1 MLILQL
7 IVQSQSKQ
15 RIVRAKVTRIHIFK
29 PINSIKRILKII
41 AKIVAIVLLL
51 FFILFL
57 VVSIPA
63 VQTQLGRYATGV
75 LNEDFKTDINIGRV
89 GLQLN
94 GDIELKNIL
103 IRDYKKD
110 TLISVGELNSS
121 IISFRNLYNSKLNFG
136 DIDLQNV
143 VFNLKTYKGEQDTN
157 LDVFVDKFDD
167 DNPREGASEF
177 LFSSSDVSI
186 KNGVFRLI
194 DENLETPKIFEFTQL
209 NANTTNF
216 LINGPEVSSRINKFS
231 FKDSRGIAV
240 KNLIANFE
248 YTLDHMSFGDLN
260 IKTELSELKGDL
272 RFNYKRE
279 DLKYFTDKVNIEAS
293 FKDSDISLTELNVFF
308 DEFGTN
314 QHAAFN
320 ADLSGTLND
329 LQATNLN
336 VSTTSNTRIIGEITF
351 KNLFSNEEDSFVLQ
365 GKFQNLASNYYDLTA
380 LLPKILG
387 NSIPSVISKV
397 GNFKIQGSSFITAK
411 RVEADIEINT
421 DLGFI
426 KSDLELTNID
436 DIDNANYVGKIIL
449 DKFNIGKLINNPLV
463 KNTSLNLDVDG
474 KGFTID
480 NLRTDVKGDVFVLDY
495 NGYTYRDISL
505 SGDLGNNI
513 FNGILKAEDLNLQLD
528 FNGLV
533 DFSED
538 LKKFDFK
545 ANVGY
550 ANLNKLNFVTRDSI
564 SEFRGFVS
572 MIATGSTLDNATGE
586 INIQNTTYKNQDSN
600 YSFQDFDIVSS
611 FEDSE
616 RTISI
621 NSPDIINGKI
631 TGKFNTKDVLE
642 LVENSVGSIYT
653 NFVPNAV
660 EKGQYLNF
668 RFNIYSKIAAV
679 FFKDLTLGKNT
690 FIEGRI
696 ETDEKGFDL
705 KFNSP
710 EIKFQE
716 YFAHNINVKID
727 NSNPLFNTY
736 IEIDSLG
743 TGIYNASH
751 FSLINV
757 TKRDTLLIKSEF
769 KGGHNN
775 TDDFNLNL
783 FYTIDDTNESVVGI
797 KKSDVR
803 FKGYDWFLNSEKD
816 TLNKVRFDRKFKAF
830 EIFPIKINQGNEEIL
845 LSGKVN
851 DSVNKNFNIDFKDVQ
866 LVKITP
872 RIDSLAL
879 RGIVNGKL
887 DILQTNGIYLP
898 KSNVE
903 VSGLFVNDY
912 DLGNLKAQIE
922 GNNSITNYSVD
933 VSLINDNLKSL
944 DAKGTI
950 DVAENN
956 PVIDLDVTFEEFLL
970 DPLNPLGE
978 GVINN
983 IRGLVSGNARV
994 SGSLNKPSIDGELLL
1009 DRAGLSIPYLNVDY
1023 GFDFDSKVTLSGQQ
1037 FIFNN
1042 VAMTDSKY
1050 FSKGQ
1055 LNGFI
1060 EHNNF
1065 SDWKLGLD
1073 LSTNRLLVLNTEE
1086 SEDELYYGTGFIS
1099 GQAEIKGPT
1108 DQLVIQVKN
1117 GRTEAGTEF
1126 FIPLNDSESF
1136 GDNSFIH
1143 FLSPEEK
1150 AARIKGEITEIIEVK
1165 GLVLDFDLNVN
1176 RNATIEIV
1184 IDKEAGSTIKGKGE
1198 GTLNFLINTNGTF
1211 NMWGDFAVYEGFYN
1225 FKYGG
1230 FVEKK
1235 FKVEQGG
1242 SIVWEGDPMSAQLN
1256 LKAIYQG
1263 NANPSVLLDNPI
1275 SRSIDVEVEIHLTGP
1290 LEQPDPQFDFRF
1302 PGVSSTVKSELD
1314 YRLSSRD
1321 ERNNQAL
1328 IFLASGGFSSGVRG
1342 ANFTGTIS
1350 ERLTGIVNNLF
1361 GSGDGNLDVGF
1372 DFEIGQDTP
1381 EIQTNNKVGVTLQTK
1396 ISDKILVNGKVGVP
1410 FGSASQTVISGDV
1423 QIDLLLNEDGTLRAK
1438 VFNRENSIRNFGEEI
1453 GYTQGVG
1460 LSYNVEFDSFKEL
1473 LQIIFSGKN
1482 RKDKKAREE
1491 DEENEEENNSL
1502 LPKFITMKEEKSKRK
1517 S

>member
-1 MLILQL
+1 M
-7 IVQSQSKQ
+7 
-15 RIVRAKVTRIHIFK
+15 A
-29 PINSIKRILKII
+29 II
-41 AKIVAIVLLL
+41 LLL

-63 VQTQLGRYATGV
+63 VQTKLGKYVTDT
-75 LNEDFKTDINIGRV
+75 LNKDFKTDINVGRV

-94 GDIELKNIL
+94 GDVELKDIL

-110 TLISVGELNSS
+110 TLISVGEINSS
-121 IISFRNLYNSKLNFG
+121 IISFQNLINGKLNFG
-136 DIDLQNV
+136 DIDLQKV
-143 VFNLKTYKGEQDTN
+143 VFNLKTYKGAEDSN

-167 DNPREGASEF
+167 DNPRVGPSEF

-186 KNGVFRLI
+186 ENGIFRLI
-194 DENLETPKIFEFTQL
+194 DENLETPKIFEFTEL

-216 LINGPEVSSRINKFS
+216 LINGPEVRSRINKLS

-240 KNLIANFE
+240 KNLMANFE
-248 YTLDHMSFGDLN
+248 YALDHMNFSDLN
-260 IKTELSELKGDL
+260 IKTEKSELKGDL

-279 DLKYFTDKVNIEAS
+279 DLKYFTDKVNVVAS

-314 QHAAFN
+314 QHASFN

-329 LQATNLN
+329 LVATNLN
-336 VSTTSNTRIIGEITF
+336 VSTTRNTRIIGDITF
-351 KNLFSNEEDSFVLQ
+351 KNLFSKEDDSFALN
-365 GKFQNLASNYYDLTA
+365 GKFQNLASNYNDLTA
-380 LLPKILG
+380 LLPRLLG

-397 GNFKIQGSSFITAK
+397 GNFKIKGTSYITAK

-421 DLGFI
+421 DLGFV
-426 KSDLELTNID
+426 KSDLQLTNID
-436 DIDNANYVGKIIL
+436 DIDNANYIGNIVL
-449 DKFNIGKLINNPLV
+449 DEFNIGALINDPLV
-463 KNTSLNLDVDG
+463 KTTSLNLDVDG
-474 KGFTID
+474 KGFTLD
-480 NLRTDVKGDVFVLDY
+480 NLRTDVKGEVYVLDY

-505 SGDLGNNI
+505 SGDLGNKI
-513 FNGILKAEDLNLQLD
+513 FNGIVKAEDLNLQLD

-533 DFSED
+533 DFSEEI
-538 LKKFDFK
+538 KKFDFK
-545 ANVGY
+545 AKVGY
-550 ANLNKLNFVTRDSI
+550 ANLNKLNFITRDNI
-564 SEFRGFVS
+564 SEFRGLVS
-572 MIATGSTLDNATGE
+572 MTATGSSFDNVSGA
-586 INIQNTTYKNQDSN
+586 ININNTTYKNQDGN

-611 FEDSE
+611 FSDNE
-616 RTISI
+616 RTIAIS
-621 NSPDIINGKI
+621 SPDIINGKI
-631 TGKFNTKDVLE
+631 SGQFKTKDILG
-642 LVENSVGSIYT
+642 LIENSVGSIYT
-653 NFVPNAV
+653 NYIPNV
-660 EKGQYLNF
+660 VDEGQYLNF

-696 ETDEKGFDL
+696 ETDEKGFEL
-705 KFNSP
+705 TFNSP
-710 EIKFQE
+710 EIKFKD
-716 YFAHNINVKID
+716 YFANNINVSID

-736 IEIDSLG
+736 IEIDSLNA
-743 TGIYNASH
+743 GIYNASQ

-769 KGGHNN
+769 KGGKNN
-775 TDDFNLNL
+775 ADDFNLNL
-783 FYTIDDTNESVVGI
+783 FYTIDKENKSVVGI
-797 KKSDVR
+797 RKSDVH
-803 FKGYDWFLNSEKD
+803 FKGYDWLLNSQKD
-816 TLNKVRFDRKFKAF
+816 TLNKIRFDRAFKAF
-830 EIFPIKINQGNEEIL
+830 DIFPIKITQGNEEIL
-845 LSGKVN
+845 LSGKIK
-851 DSVNKNFNIDFKDVQ
+851 DSTNKDFNVDFKDVQ

-879 RGIVNGKL
+879 KGIVNGKL
-887 DILQTNGIYLP
+887 DVIQKNGVYLP

-912 DLGNLKAQIE
+912 DLGNLRANIE
-922 GNNSITNYSVD
+922 GNNSITNYNVD
-933 VSLINDNLKSL
+933 VTLVNDNLKSL

-950 DVAENN
+950 DVAEKN
-956 PVIDLDVTFEEFLL
+956 PKIDLDVVFEEFLL

-983 IRGLVSGNARV
+983 IRGLVSGYANV
-994 SGSLNKPSIDGELLL
+994 TGSLKKPAIYGELLL

-1023 GFDFDSKVTLSGQQ
+1023 GFDFDSKVSLRGQQ

-1050 FSKGQ
+1050 FSKGN

-1060 EHNNF
+1060 GHNNF
-1065 SDWKLGLD
+1065 RDWKLGLELTTD
-1073 LSTNRLLVLNTEE
+1073 RLLVLNTEE

-1099 GQAEIKGPT
+1099 GTAEIKGPT
-1108 DQLVIQVKN
+1108 DQLVIKVIE

-1150 AARIKGEITEIIEVK
+1150 LARINGEISQTIEVK
-1165 GLVLDFDLNVN
+1165 GLLLDFDLDVN
-1176 RNATIEIV
+1176 ENAVIEIV
-1184 IDKEAGSTIKGKGE
+1184 IDKEAGSTIRGRGR
-1198 GTLNFLINTNGTF
+1198 GGLNFLINTNGTF
-1211 NMWGDFAVYEGFYN
+1211 NMWGDFVVYEGFYN

-1242 SIVWEGDPMSAQLN
+1242 SIVWEGDPMNAELN
-1256 LKAIYQG
+1256 LKAVYEG
-1263 NANPSVLLDNPI
+1263 DANPSVLLDNPI
-1275 SRSIDVEVEIHLTGP
+1275 NQSIDVEVEIHLTGK

-1302 PGVSSTVKSELD
+1302 PNVSSTVKSELD

-1328 IFLASGGFSSGVRG
+1328 IFLATGGFSNGVRG

-1361 GSGDGNLDVGF
+1361 GTGNGNLDVSL
-1372 DFEIGQDTP
+1372 DLELGQDTP
-1381 EIQTNNKVGVTLQTK
+1381 ELQTNSTVGVTLQTK

-1410 FGSASQTVISGDV
+1410 FGSASQTVINGDV

-1460 LSYNVEFDSFKEL
+1460 ISYNVEFDSFKEL

-1482 RKDKKAREE
+1482 RKDKKVRKEKEKKKKE
-1491 DEENEEENNSL
+1491 DENL
-1502 LPKFITMKEEKSKRK
+1502 MPDYMTMKEEKTKTK

>member
-1 MLILQL
+1 M
-7 IVQSQSKQ
+7 
-15 RIVRAKVTRIHIFK
+15 
-29 PINSIKRILKII
+29 
-41 AKIVAIVLLL
+41 
-51 FFILFL
+51 FL
-57 VVSIPA
+57 VLSIPA
-63 VQTQLGRYATGV
+63 VQTKLGKYATESI
-75 LNEDFKTDINIGRV
+75 NNDFKTNINIGRV

-94 GDIELKNIL
+94 GDIQLKEIL

-110 TLISVGELNSS
+110 TLISIGELNSS
-121 IISFRNLYNSKLNFG
+121 IISFQNLLNSKLNFG
-136 DIDLQNV
+136 DIDLEDV
-143 VFNLKTYKGEQDTN
+143 IFNLKTYKGETDTN
-157 LDVFVDKFDD
+157 LDVFVAKFDD
-167 DNPREGASEF
+167 DNPRVGPSEF

-186 KNGVFRLI
+186 EGGTFRLI
-194 DENLETPKIFEFTQL
+194 DENLETPKIFEFTEL

-231 FKDSRGIAV
+231 FIDSRGIAV
-240 KNLIANFE
+240 KNLMANFE
-248 YTLDHMSFGDLN
+248 YTLDYMTFGDLN
-260 IKTELSELKGDL
+260 IKTEQSELKGDL

-279 DLKYFTDKVNIEAS
+279 DLKHFTDKVNVVAS
-293 FKDSDISLTELNVFF
+293 FRDSDISLTELNVFF

-329 LQATNLN
+329 LVASNLN
-336 VSTTSNTRIIGEITF
+336 VSTTSNTRIIGDITF
-351 KNLFSNEEDSFVLQ
+351 KNLFSKEDDSFALH
-365 GKFQNLASNYYDLTA
+365 GKFQNLASNYRDLTA
-380 LLPKILG
+380 LLPRLLG

-397 GNFKIQGSSFITAK
+397 GNFNIKGTSYITAK
-411 RVEADIEINT
+411 RVEADLEIDT
-421 DLGFI
+421 DLGYI
-426 KSDLELTNID
+426 KSNLQLTNID
-436 DIDNANYVGKIIL
+436 NIDNANYVGNIVL
-449 DKFNIGKLINNPLV
+449 DEFNIGELINDPLV
-463 KNTSLNLDVDG
+463 KNASLNLDVDG

-480 NLRTDVKGDVFVLDY
+480 NLKTDVKGDVFVLDY
-495 NGYTYRDISL
+495 NGYTYRDIAL
-505 SGDLGNNI
+505 SGKLGNSI
-513 FNGILKAEDLNLQLD
+513 FNGIVKVEDLNLQLD
-528 FNGLV
+528 FNGLA
-533 DFSED
+533 DFSDD

-550 ANLNKLNFVTRDSI
+550 ANLSNLNFVKRDSI
-564 SEFRGFVS
+564 AEFRGLVT
-572 MIATGSTLDNATGE
+572 MTATGTTLDNAVGA
-586 INIQNTTYKNQDSN
+586 INIKNTTYKNQDSD

-611 FEDSE
+611 FEANE

-631 TGKFNTKDVLE
+631 TGQFKTKDILG

-653 NFVPNAV
+653 NFVPNV
-660 EKGQYLNF
+660 VDKDQYINF

-696 ETDEKGFDL
+696 ETDEKGFEL
-705 KFNSP
+705 TFNSP
-710 EIKFQE
+710 EIKFKD
-716 YFAHNINVKID
+716 YFANNINVSIN
-727 NSNPLFNTY
+727 NSNPLYNTY
-736 IEIDSLG
+736 VEIDSLSA
-743 TGIYNASH
+743 GIYNASQ

-769 KGGHNN
+769 KGGTNN
-775 TDDFNLNL
+775 ADDFNLSL
-783 FYTIDDTNESVVGI
+783 FYTIDKSNKSVVGI
-797 KKSDVR
+797 RKSEVR
-803 FKGYDWFLNSEKD
+803 FKGYEWLLNSEKD
-816 TLNKVRFDRKFKAF
+816 TLNKVRFDSDFKAF
-830 EIFPIKINQGNEEIL
+830 DIFPIRITHEDEEIL
-845 LSGKVN
+845 VSGQVK
-851 DSVNKNFNIDFKDVQ
+851 DSTNKNFNVDFKDVQ

-872 RIDSLAL
+872 RIDSLSL
-879 RGIVNGKL
+879 KGIVNGKL
-887 DILQTNGIYLP
+887 DVVQKAGVYLP

-903 VSGLFVNDY
+903 VSGFFVNDY
-912 DLGNLKAQIE
+912 DLGNLTAKIE
-922 GNNSITNYSVD
+922 GNNSITNYNVD
-933 VSLINDNLKSL
+933 VTLVNDNLKSL

-956 PVIDLDVTFEEFLL
+956 PTIDLNVNFEEFLL

-983 IRGLVSGNARV
+983 IRGLVSGYANV
-994 SGSLNKPSIDGELLL
+994 TGSLKKPAIYGELLL

-1023 GFDFDSKVTLSGQQ
+1023 GFDFDSKVSLRGQQ
-1037 FIFNN
+1037 FIFND
-1042 VAMTDSKY
+1042 VSMTDSKY
-1050 FSKGQ
+1050 FSKGS

-1060 EHNNF
+1060 AHNNF
-1065 SDWKLGLD
+1065 SDWKLGLELD
-1073 LSTNRLLVLNTEE
+1073 TDRLLVLNTEE

-1099 GQAEIKGPT
+1099 GKAEIKGPT
-1108 DQLVIQVKN
+1108 DQLVIKVIN

-1150 AARIKGEITEIIEVK
+1150 AARVKGEISEQIEVK
-1165 GLVLDFDLNVN
+1165 GLILDFDLNVN
-1176 RNATIEIV
+1176 ENAVIEIV
-1184 IDKEAGSTIKGKGE
+1184 IDKEAGSTIKGRGV
-1198 GTLNFLINTNGTF
+1198 GGLNFLINTNGTF
-1211 NMWGDFAVYEGFYN
+1211 NMWGDFVVYEGFYN

-1230 FVEKK
+1230 VVEKK

-1242 SIVWEGDPMSAQLN
+1242 SIVWEGDPLNAELN
-1256 LKAIYQG
+1256 LKAVYEG

-1275 SRSIDVEVEIHLTGP
+1275 NQSIDVEVEIHLTGK

-1302 PGVSSTVKSELD
+1302 PTVSSTVKSELE
-1314 YRLSSRD
+1314 YRLSSKD
-1321 ERNNQAL
+1321 ERDNQAL
-1328 IFLASGGFSSGVRG
+1328 IFLATGGFSSSLGG

-1361 GSGDGNLDVGF
+1361 GANNGNLDIGI
-1372 DFEIGQDTP
+1372 DFELGQDTP
-1381 EIQTNNKVGVTLQTK
+1381 ELQTNNKFGLTLQTK

-1460 LSYNVEFDSFKEL
+1460 LSYSVEFDSFKEL

-1482 RKDKKAREE
+1482 RTDKKVRKEKE
-1491 DEENEEENNSL
+1491 KKDDSENDL
-1502 LPKFITMKEEKSKRK
+1502 MPDYMTMKEKKSKSK